1 MTFDNRLQR
10 SGLRLLA
17 WIVVA
22 AIGAVYAWAARHEMN
37 PDGIAYLDIADAFA
51 RGDWSVALNRLW
63 SPLYPLLLA
72 ATLRVLRP
80 LPSYEFATVRLLNFV
95 IFLAALASFEF
106 FLNELICYQ
115 RKFAAKASSE
125 GRLALPEWSLRMLGY
140 TVFAYSSVEMTSV
153 ATVTPD
159 MCVAVFVYLASGLL
173 LRIHLRPEGTAS
185 FSLLG
190 VVLGLGYLAKAP
202 MFPLAF
208 VFLALGTSAVY
219 ARVPWSGVLR
229 RLLAALIPFVLI
241 TSALVTA
248 FFLTGRGL
256 TLGASGRLNYA
267 WMVNGLP
274 YVHWQGE
281 FPGSGKPVHPTRM
294 VFPSPPVYEFAAPVG
309 GTYPPWDD
317 PAYWYEGVKAHFDV
331 RGHLRNLVRSAEVL
345 LSMLLQS
352 QASLAVSGLLLLYL
366 GRRRRLFLQ
375 DMLPY
380 SILLIPALAAVGMFS
395 LIWLELRFIGPF
407 WTLFWLGFFASMTFV
422 DFEEIT
428 RVITGVAVAM
438 LAMLILPNSYTSYK
452 TLGVVLAQQNHPLQ
466 LTVAQGL
473 QQLGV
478 HPGGKV
484 AVIGDSF
491 GAYWARL
498 SRVRIVAEIPACRW
512 GGQTNRCANG
522 QPDNVSAFLQ
532 ADQET
537 RDRILKVF
545 EETGAKAVV
554 MRNEDHP
561 PLQGWRRI
569 PDTDYDVYLLRM

>member
-1 MTFDNRLQR
+1 
-10 SGLRLLA
+10 
-17 WIVVA
+17 
-22 AIGAVYAWAARHEMN
+22 
-37 PDGIAYLDIADAFA
+37 
-51 RGDWSVALNRLW
+51 
-63 SPLYPLLLA
+63 
-72 ATLRVLRP
+72 
-80 LPSYEFATVRLLNFV
+80 
-95 IFLAALASFEF
+95 
-106 FLNELICYQ
+106 
-115 RKFAAKASSE
+115 
-125 GRLALPEWSLRMLGY
+125 
-140 TVFAYSSVEMTSV
+140 
-153 ATVTPD
+153 
-159 MCVAVFVYLASGLL
+159 
-173 LRIHLRPEGTAS
+173 
-185 FSLLG
+185 
-190 VVLGLGYLAKAP
+190 
-202 MFPLAF
+202 
-208 VFLALGTSAVY
+208 
-219 ARVPWSGVLR
+219 
-229 RLLAALIPFVLI
+229 
-241 TSALVTA
+241 
-248 FFLTGRGL
+248 
-256 TLGASGRLNYA
+256 
-267 WMVNGLP
+267 
-274 YVHWQGE
+274 
-281 FPGSGKPVHPTRM
+281 
-294 VFPSPPVYEFAAPVG
+294 
-309 GTYPPWDD
+309 
-317 PAYWYEGVKAHFDV
+317 
-331 RGHLRNLVRSAEVL
+331 
-345 LSMLLQS
+345 MLLQS